1 MIEIE
6 NLQNK
11 NEKILRICPAPANY
25 LKIRQFNNLETK
37 SFKFQRDIY
46 MNENILL
53 PGNLSSYIDKFGEFS
68 SLDILYP
75 DNSYI
80 SKWLEENT
88 GKLF

>member
-1 MIEIE
+1 MSI
-6 NLQNK
+6 
-11 NEKILRICPAPANY
+11 PANY

-53 PGNLSSYIDKFGEFS
+53 PGNLSSIDKLRIF

-80 SKWLEENT
+80 SMA
-88 GKLF
+88 

>member
-25 LKIRQFNNLETK
+25 LKIRQFNNKTK

-46 MNENILL
+46 MNENIYYH
-53 PGNLSSYIDKFGEFS
+53 NLSSYIDKFGEFS

-80 SKWLEENT
+80 HGLRKILA
-88 GKLF
+88 KLF

>member
-68 SLDILYP
+68 ASIFCIQIIHIYLSGLRKILA
-75 DNSYI
+75 
-80 SKWLEENT
+80 
-88 GKLF
+88 KLF

>member
-1 MIEIE
+1 
-6 NLQNK
+6 
-11 NEKILRICPAPANY
+11 
-25 LKIRQFNNLETK
+25 
-37 SFKFQRDIY
+37 

-88 GKLF
+88 GQIILSDDIKENFLKLVKVYNPDVIFLYAGANFWIDRNFRK